1 MRIWNEAIETLV
13 VTLSFSLN
21 HLPIPTATVV
31 CVAAPAEATAAKLD
45 VAAEALDAA
54 VPAALAAA
62 AVALAH
68 PEPAPPT

>member
-1 MRIWNEAIETLV
+1 MRGLKHSIFAM
-13 VTLSFSLN
+13 LSFSMN
-21 HLPIPTATVV
+21 HVPMPTATVV